1 MELEKLA
8 YAASLPPFVAAGVKE
23 YSREEVFK
31 ILREAPDP
39 YERFKEIAKAAN
51 AGVIKLPQPWESLRV
66 LIMLRPSEERRLM
79 KSKAYRELDKGKK
92 KTLFYATLALEEA
105 FGVYRSASGEYAEV
119 RGKAVQNREVGE
131 EPFKKVVYMADLSLL
146 TQLAEKEEVAFE
158 NALRILREGLNEYAV
173 KYGLRD
179 FLDVNED
186 VARRLA
192 EAEHQE
198 LSEFGGVSFGVRA
211 YAALI
216 AYREY
221 TLGRRGAFGAA
232 VWYWL
237 EVGGLA
243 WLLYYA
249 PITAYVR
256 AKRAG
261 VKRSVTVEE
270 MVAEA
275 LRRLF
280 LKPGADHHRDFVE
293 LLGNGRL
300 ALMLEDK
307 TKSSYVFRLFRLEE
321 GDKLKELEGVGLRIS
336 MVGEGIVYALEFED
350 VERWPGFFKQV
361 LETAMKAA
369 EEVKERL
376 PVEDRLLYVLG
387 WVDSD
392 LAISGK
398 GDARL
403 LQMSTSY
410 LWQLAETKAL
420 FDWSDVTV
428 RGVSLT
434 LEGPKPQFYART
446 SLKKLDEA
454 IKRSAEGGWLKMLDV
469 EAGSWDGLKLWVSD
483 HWGEV
488 IDAVKKRLEGVEAG
502 SGFDLAEALREL
514 EGLKSR
520 LDNDKTARKV
530 IAPALLLIQ
539 AERLGVNETTLKYFG
554 AAVSGA
560 VDGDGY
566 VSSKRREVGLTSN
579 EREIALLWGAALAAY
594 GIEVE
599 VRRTGG
605 AFHVVASGDNAVK
618 LAGLYFLYGSPLL
631 EEDEKVINRKLTEA
645 VELGAEGLD
654 IRWEGLRRTEKGRVA
669 ADLTLS
675 EAGIAVKYN
684 VYLRENAI
692 ELKFASSDRRRVEL
706 ATRLL
711 KLAGVGSEVKKEG
724 GRDEWYVRAYT
735 DMLATGREEFRR
747 ALAEIVRMAVESG
760 WVEAGKAEGWLEKL
774 VRGRVL
780 MEGWP
785 KYLVRLVEGA
795 LEVSFSSTNP
805 SNIERETQRLKKMG
819 LVEGVHFS
827 VKMPEE
833 GRYGYVRILREGL
846 ERAAWLL
853 VHGSG
858 EQQRLAAEFIEY
870 VLQRSKE
877 AGDDVYEKAKKI
889 MEEGKARGSLTLKGF
904 EKEVEVDGRK
914 HVVKVIDGDAEFDKG
929 RDGKKLLRIKI
940 TAEVDGVKSEYVI
953 TYGRYGA
960 INKAMGFAVARAAA
974 PGGREA
980 DAERCAAVVKALT
993 GVKPKVRRMKDGKII
1008 IECSRKHLDGFKR
1021 YAELAGAMT
1030 RWLEETGR

>member
-1 MELEKLA
+1 M
-8 YAASLPPFVAAGVKE
+8 YV
-23 YSREEVFK
+23 
-31 ILREAPDP
+31 
-39 YERFKEIAKAAN
+39 
-51 AGVIKLPQPWESLRV
+51 
-66 LIMLRPSEERRLM
+66 
-79 KSKAYRELDKGKK
+79 
-92 KTLFYATLALEEA
+92 
-105 FGVYRSASGEYAEV
+105 
-119 RGKAVQNREVGE
+119 
-131 EPFKKVVYMADLSLL
+131 ADLGRLA
-146 TQLAEKEEVAFE
+146 QLAEKEEAAFE
-158 NALRILREGLNEYAV
+158 KALSTLRKRLNEYAV

-179 FLDVNED
+179 LLDVNED

-192 EAEHQE
+192 EAKAPE
-198 LSEFGGVSFGVRA
+198 LPELNDVNFGVRA
-211 YAALI
+211 YAALV

-221 TLGRRGAFGAA
+221 VLGRKGVFGKAA
-232 VWYWL
+232 GYWL
-237 EVGGLA
+237 EVGGSA
-243 WLLYYA
+243 WLLYYT
-249 PITAYVR
+249 PRTAHSETEK
-256 AKRAG
+256 AE
-261 VKRSVTVEE
+261 VKRPAAVEE
-270 MVAEA
+270 MVAEG

-280 LKPGADHHRDFVE
+280 LKPGADHYRGFVE
-293 LLGNGRL
+293 LLRSGKL
-300 ALMLEDK
+300 ALMLEKKAKSKK
-307 TKSSYVFRLFRLEE
+307 TESYVFRLYRPEE
-321 GDKLKELEGVGLRIS
+321 GSGLKELGVRLRIAK
-336 MVGEGIVYALEFED
+336 VGEGEGITYTLIFSMKSW
-350 VERWPGFFKQV
+350 RGFFRQE
-361 LETAMKAA
+361 LETGMKAA
-369 EEVKERL
+369 EEVKGRL
-376 PVEDRLLYVLG
+376 PVEDRFPYMVG
-387 WVDSD
+387 WDASD
-392 LAISGK
+392 VAIS
-398 GDARL
+398 RRRNERVL
-403 LQMSTSY
+403 RMTTSH
-410 LWQLAETKAL
+410 LWQLAETRAL
-420 FDWSDVTV
+420 FDWSIVGLRMT
-428 RGVSLT
+428 LT
-434 LEGPKPQFYART
+434 LEGPKLAVTVEAP
-446 SLKKLDEA
+446 LDKLDEA
-454 IKRSAEGGWLKMLDV
+454 IRRDAEGGWLHMLGNKAGLEDLMDV
-469 EAGSWDGLKLWVSD
+469 KSWDDLKRWVAKN
-483 HWGEV
+483 WGIV
-488 IDAVKKRLEGVEAG
+488 VNAAVKRLGEEVRG
-502 SGFDLAEALREL
+502 EL
-514 EGLKSR
+514 ETLRVR
-520 LDNDKTARKV
+520 LNDDKIAREV
-530 IAPALLLIQ
+530 VAPALLLIQ
-539 AERLGVNETTLKYFG
+539 AERLGVGEETLKYL
-554 AAVSGA
+554 AAAASSAIG
-560 VDGDGY
+560 GDGH
-566 VSSKRREVGLTSN
+566 VSAAMGMVGLTSGK
-579 EREIALLWGAALAAY
+579 RVVVLLWAAAFAAY
-594 GIEVE
+594 GIKSE

-1008 IECSRKHLDGFKR
+1008 IECSRKHLDGFMR